1 MTIPQS
7 AIEAALASTRAAH
20 SQPATTSGAI
30 QRLSGGMNNAVYRV
44 QIADQPVC
52 IKLYKIDERR
62 RAEREWQALCL
73 LAEHGLRI
81 APQPLHFWPDS
92 KLPAVVMEF
101 VPGVSLRE
109 AQPGPRELA
118 ALADTLKQLYALTPE
133 VITYPHAVNG
143 TPAVFMQ
150 RVEAW
155 LDHLGAHVD
164 DRLVRQILEVVAQW
178 PSRADRA
185 ILERP
190 APVVFSRGDPN
201 LANCLWDG
209 RHVRCVD
216 LEYSG
221 WSDRAFDLADLV
233 EAQPSRHIGD
243 RTWQRFIDS
252 FALHEPAAQQR
263 LDAARRLCAVFWIML
278 LWGRRERGDAVDQ
291 ELAAQI
297 QRTHDRLNNATL

>member
-1 MTIPQS
+1 MTTQQS
-7 AIEAALASTRAAH
+7 TIEAALAITRAAH
-20 SQPATTSGAI
+20 CQQATALDTI
-30 QRLSGGMNNAVYRV
+30 QRLSGGMNNDVYRV
-44 QIADQPVC
+44 QLGSQPVC

-73 LAEHGLRI
+73 LTQHGLSI
-81 APQPLHFWPDS
+81 APQPLHFSPDPE
-92 KLPAVVMEF
+92 LPAVVMEF

-109 AQPGPRELA
+109 HLPGPRELA

-133 VITYPHAVNG
+133 VIAYPHAVTG

-150 RVEAW
+150 RVESW
-155 LDHLGAHVD
+155 LDQLTARAD
-164 DRLVRQILEVVAQW
+164 EPLVGQIREVAAQW
-178 PSRADRA
+178 HREADRE

-201 LANCLWDG
+201 LAHCLWDG
-209 RHVRCVD
+209 RRVRCVD

-243 RTWQRFIDS
+243 RTWQRFLDS
-252 FALHEPAAQQR
+252 FELHEPAAQQR
-263 LDAARRLCAVFWIML
+263 LNAARRLCAIFWIML
-278 LWGRRERGDAVDQ
+278 LWLRRERGDSVDQ

-297 QRTHDRLNNATL
+297 QRAHDRLNNATL